1 MHLNIRVD
9 PLFSTNC
16 ILEAIDITLSHNLTE
31 FEGKMFKQI
40 RGTDMGPK
48 NACVYTDVA
57 MNSIVV
63 MVNGGD
69 WALFRDDIYVPWTYE
84 HMV

>member
-69 WALFRDDIYVPWTYE
+69 WALFRDDIYVP
-84 HMV
+84 